1 MGKNHTNSQR
11 SGGLR
16 SAAHAPELFSLHE
29 ADKKPG
35 TAEEAFPIE
44 SPIQSP
50 IASAIKSKVLIVHH
64 APLVRSGL
72 AGLIDA
78 SDRFTVC
85 AQTGDAPRAR
95 EMFVEYQP
103 HLVLLGLT
111 LHRGN
116 GIELIKDFERL
127 NNTVRTLVLSARE
140 DPLSIQRAFRAGAHG
155 YLGIEDD
162 GSEVLKAL
170 DWISAGYLYASTAV
184 TQRLLE
190 SLASNEIE
198 PARSEVKPLSDR
210 ELQVFSLI
218 GRGFG
223 ASRLASE
230 LHLSVKTIETYQAHI
245 KEKLGLRS
253 AAELSDK
260 AARWT
265 LQSMR
270 RNRQLKKLQ
279 TAGARAVSM

>member
-1 MGKNHTNSQR
+1 MGKNHTNTQR
-11 SGGLR
+11 SGRLR

-85 AQTGDAPRAR
+85 AKTGEAPRGR

-127 NNTVRTLVLSARE
+127 NNAVRTLVFSARE

-155 YLGIEDD
+155 YLGMEDD

-184 TQRLLE
+184 IQRLLE

-198 PARSEVKPLSDR
+198 PARSEVKALSDR
-210 ELQVFSLI
+210 ELEVFSLI

-223 ASRLASE
+223 ASRLATE

-245 KEKLGLRS
+245 KQKLGLHN
-253 AAELSDK
+253 AAELSEK
-260 AARWT
+260 AAHWT
-265 LQSMR
+265 LNSMR
-270 RNRQLKKLQ
+270 RNLQLKKLVK
-279 TAGARAVSM
+279 TAGGL

>member
-11 SGGLR
+11 SGRLR

-35 TAEEAFPIE
+35 TAEEAFSIE

-127 NNTVRTLVLSARE
+127 NNTVRTLVFSARE

-170 DWISAGYLYASTAV
+170 GWISAGYLYASTAV

-198 PARSEVKPLSDR
+198 PAGSDVKPLSDR

-245 KEKLGLRS
+245 KQKLGLHS
-253 AAELSDK
+253 ATELSEK
-260 AARWT
+260 ATHWV

-270 RNRQLKKLQ
+270 RSLQLKKLLK
-279 TAGARAVSM
+279 TAGRF

>member
-11 SGGLR
+11 SGRLR

-116 GIELIKDFERL
+116 GIALIKHSERL
-127 NNTVRTLVLSARE
+127 NKTLRTHVLSARE
-140 DPLSIQRAFRAGAHG
+140 DTFAIALAFRRGSTADW
-155 YLGIEDD
+155 GIE
-162 GSEVLKAL
+162 
-170 DWISAGYLYASTAV
+170 
-184 TQRLLE
+184 
-190 SLASNEIE
+190 NEC
-198 PARSEVKPLSDR
+198 
-210 ELQVFSLI
+210 
-218 GRGFG
+218 
-223 ASRLASE
+223 
-230 LHLSVKTIETYQAHI
+230 
-245 KEKLGLRS
+245 
-253 AAELSDK
+253 
-260 AARWT
+260 
-265 LQSMR
+265 
-270 RNRQLKKLQ
+270 
-279 TAGARAVSM
+279 